1 MFPAPIRPIFFRVG
15 MAIWN
20 PFAAGAPLLAAFAQA
35 VGALRSIHE
44 AVRSPGWGARGELRL
59 RLPSNSNHVLDHVVS
74 ELGALDLGPAVH
86 QPREVV
92 GHALAANGPVHAFDD
107 EIGRSEER

>member
-20 PFAAGAPLLAAFAQA
+20 PFAVGAPLLAAFAQA
-35 VGALRSIHE
+35 VGALLSIHE

-59 RLPSNSNHVLDHVVS
+59 QLPSNSTRPARGELRLQLPASSNHVLDHVVS
-74 ELGALDLGPAVH
+74 ELGALD
-86 QPREVV
+86 Q
-92 GHALAANGPVHAFDD
+92 
-107 EIGRSEER
+107 IGRASCRERGEIS